1 MIRMEWGNRSLRN
14 AYLDRSV
21 FYRYLLR
28 DNYVSRPRSRMQR
41 QSSLHRQADISTV
54 LERTDPWAGPIHV
67 LDGYGLLD
75 LAQSYFSQLD
85 VFARDRTREPGEN
98 LHTAVP
104 SFRHYAPGDPLE
116 RFLSGKRESLG
127 RSALDILSSVY
138 ERQRLHEDQMQRM
151 DRETCSIGSGLLQIE
166 GCPVGAHPGIDRRRD
181 SLESQLLSLQRERR
195 MHEVATWRDT
205 TRLRADLRTAMGEL
219 EAENRR
225 WGFLHPESSH
235 YR

>member
-1 MIRMEWGNRSLRN
+1 MEWGNQSLRN

-28 DNYVSRPRSRMQR
+28 DSYVSQPHRRVQG
-41 QSSLHRQADISTV
+41 QSSLHHQADIATL
-54 LERTDPWAGPIHV
+54 LERTDPWAGPIDV
-67 LDGYGLLD
+67 VDGYGLPD
-75 LAQSYFSQLD
+75 LARSYFSQLD
-85 VFARDRTREPGEN
+85 VFARDLTPPPGEN

-104 SFRHYAPGDPLE
+104 SIRHYAPGDPLE

-138 ERQRLHEDQMQRM
+138 ERRRLHQDQMQRM
-151 DRETCSIGSGLLQIE
+151 DHEACSIGSGLLQIE

-181 SLESQLLSLQRERR
+181 SLESQLASLQRERR

-225 WGFLHPESSH
+225 WGFLHSESSS